1 MTDFGFNIDANPP
14 HQTPESVITLLPE
27 QKTTLD
33 ILLHMVNFG
42 DTLLLVT
49 GAHGSGKTTLAL
61 ELVRQSGQAE
71 NCLYILADLMFG
83 VPSLLRR
90 IGDMSQLSLPTQT
103 ADAIEILKHNA
114 ALRVDDARKLI
125 VIIDNADQIDVDTL
139 NEIAQLSELFGRGI
153 RFVLL
158 GVTGFEKHIRLDA
171 ERTGTLSLLPL
182 GASSAQALLQRKF
195 SPNAPLPLAQE
206 DLAHIYD
213 KAQGLPGALILLAG
227 DYVMT
232 VDETR
237 TPSSKKTPAK
247 PAAKAQKFP
256 LTHVLAL
263 AFVALA
269 LLFSYLYNPSKSE
282 DTAANNELTS
292 EPIDVLNSIPL
303 PENNA
308 QTQAESIPVPAPDY
322 NYSQTEP
329 ASSLNTEPAPSLEF
343 NEEPAAPVAIAPT
356 PEVRTPAPVVAEPK
370 VEPKTEPKAASA
382 QNTASSDKQKLKA
395 VPSGFVVQVF
405 ASYELAS
412 AQSFIKQY
420 SSIKPALYWYETRH
434 NNKPWY
440 VVVAGVYKD
449 RHSAQQAVERWPAA
463 LRKQSPWIRDIKAV
477 QEALR

>member
-1 MTDFGFNIDANPP
+1 MY
-14 HQTPESVITLLPE
+14 TLP
-27 QKTTLD
+27 
-33 ILLHMVNFG
+33 
-42 DTLLLVT
+42 
-49 GAHGSGKTTLAL
+49 
-61 ELVRQSGQAE
+61 
-71 NCLYILADLMFG
+71 
-83 VPSLLRR
+83 
-90 IGDMSQLSLPTQT
+90 
-103 ADAIEILKHNA
+103 
-114 ALRVDDARKLI
+114 
-125 VIIDNADQIDVDTL
+125 
-139 NEIAQLSELFGRGI
+139 
-153 RFVLL
+153 
-158 GVTGFEKHIRLDA
+158 
-171 ERTGTLSLLPL
+171 LLPL
-182 GASSAQALLQRKF
+182 GSSSAQALLQRKF

-237 TPSSKKTPAK
+237 TPNSKKTPAK

-282 DTAANNELTS
+282 DTAANNELPT
-292 EPIDVLNSIPL
+292 EPMDVLNSIPL
-303 PENNA
+303 PENNAQAPA

-329 ASSLNTEPAPSLEF
+329 APINTEPAPSLELS
-343 NEEPAAPVAIAPT
+343 EEPVAIAPV
-356 PEVRTPAPVVAEPK
+356 PRPQPAVKAAP
-370 VEPKTEPKAASA
+370 EPKAASA
-382 QNTASSDKQKLKA
+382 QNTASSDKQKLKT
-395 VPSGFVVQVF
+395 VQSGFVVQVF

-412 AQSFIKQY
+412 AKSFIKQY

-449 RHSAQQAVERWPAA
+449 RQSAQQAVERWPAA